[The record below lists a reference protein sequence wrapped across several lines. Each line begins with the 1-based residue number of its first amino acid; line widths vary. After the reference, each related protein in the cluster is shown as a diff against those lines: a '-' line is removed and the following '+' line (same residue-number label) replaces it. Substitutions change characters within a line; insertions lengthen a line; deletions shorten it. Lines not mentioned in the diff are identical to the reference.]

1 MITESAYLQIVDDV
15 FKRIQDACEPVDPD
29 DVEAVAAGDVL
40 TLTFRDRS
48 RCVLNT
54 QRPTRQIWLAASSRA
69 WHFDRNETSGIWTD
83 DRGHGDELFAT
94 VARIVAENTGATL
107 NWG

>member
-1 MITESAYLQIVDDV
+1 MITESAYLRLVDDV
-15 FKRIQDACEPVDPD
+15 FKVIQDACEPLDPD

-54 QRPTRQIWLAASSRA
+54 QRPTLQVWMAANSRA
-69 WHFDRNETSGIWTD
+69 WHFSLDEETGKWMD
-83 DRGHGDELFAT
+83 DKGRGDELFAT
-94 VARIVAENTGATL
+94 VARVVTDNSGQTL
-107 NWG
+107 RWG

>member
-1 MITESAYLQIVDDV
+1 MITESAYLQLVDEV
-15 FKRIQDACEPVDPD
+15 FRRIEDACEPIDPD

-54 QRPTRQIWLAASSRA
+54 QRPTRQIWLAANSRA
-69 WHFDRNETSGIWTD
+69 WHFNHDPATNSWLD
-83 DRGHGDELFAT
+83 DKGRGDELFAT
-94 VARIVAENTGATL
+94 LTRIVSENADATL
-107 NWG
+107 RWG

>member
-1 MITESAYLQIVDDV
+1 MINESAYLKTVDEI
-15 FKRIQDACEPVDPD
+15 FKRIEDSCEPVDPD
-29 DVEAVAAGDVL
+29 DVEAVTAGDVL

-48 RCVLNT
+48 RCVINT

-69 WHFDRNETSGIWTD
+69 WHFNLDEESGHWMD
-83 DRGHGDELFAT
+83 DKGRGEELFAMI
-94 VARIVAENTGATL
+94 AKIVTENTGVTL

>member
-1 MITESAYLQIVDDV
+1 MISESAYLHLVDAV
-15 FKRIQDACEPVDPD
+15 FKRIQDACEPLDPD

-54 QRPTRQIWLAASSRA
+54 QRSTRQIWLAANSRA
-69 WHFDRNETSGIWTD
+69 WHFDLDEATGRWSD
-83 DRGHGDELFAT
+83 DKGRGDELFAT
-94 VARIVAENTGATL
+94 LAQIVETNAGVTVR
-107 NWG
+107 WG

>member
-1 MITESAYLQIVDDV
+1 MMNESVYLQVVDEV

-54 QRPTRQIWLAASSRA
+54 QRPTRQIWLAANSRA
-69 WHFDRNETSGIWTD
+69 WHFDLDEATGQWTD
-83 DRGHGDELFAT
+83 DKGRGDELYAT
-94 VARIVAENTGATL
+94 LSRIVAENAGAAL
-107 NWG
+107 QWG

>member
-1 MITESAYLQIVDDV
+1 MISESAYLRLVDDV
-15 FKRIQDACEPVDPD
+15 FKKIQDACEPVDPD

-54 QRPTRQIWLAASSRA
+54 QRPTRQVWLAANSRA
-69 WHFDRNETSGIWTD
+69 WHFTLDEASGKWMD
-83 DRGHGDELFAT
+83 DKGRGDELFAT
-94 VARIVAENTGATL
+94 VGRIVQETSGQTL
-107 NWG
+107 VWG